1 MRSSLRSLVVVCLA
15 CTPLASAG
23 SEVLDMLKRIN
34 EAAGSINYDGVIVHV
49 SDGHV
54 ETMRLVHRVADGEV
68 QERLYALNGAPREVI
83 RNAKEVQCFMPDRNM
98 GVIGSRSG
106 KQAGFPG
113 FMISNLD
120 VLESTYNMHLGG
132 SGRIAD
138 RTVTQIVIQPR
149 DNQRYGYELWADSE
163 TGLLLRSVLIDH
175 AMNPLEQYLFAMVT
189 IGEGIDDTA
198 LAPMTR
204 RSSLEWHTD
213 SAPAR
218 VTDVTDSDWLVG
230 ELPSGYRL
238 VNMMQRWLPMQEIPV
253 EHLVFSDGLA
263 AVSVFIEQQEG
274 QQVTS
279 TTEQVGAVSAY
290 TTSIGPWLITAVGE
304 VPQRTVEEIVGA
316 LSYQPA
322 DVN

>member
-1 MRSSLRSLVVVCLA
+1 MRSTLRSLVLVCLA
-15 CTPLASAG
+15 WSPMANAG

-49 SDGHV
+49 SDGQV
-54 ETMRLVHRVADGEV
+54 ETMRLVHRVSDGEV

-83 RNAKEVQCFMPDRNM
+83 RNAEEVQCFMPDRNM

-120 VLESTYNMHLGG
+120 VLETTYNMHIGS

-138 RTVTQIVIQPR
+138 RPVTQIVIQPR
-149 DNQRYGYELWADSE
+149 DEQRYGYELWADAE

-189 IGEGIDDTA
+189 IGERIDDAA
-198 LAPMTR
+198 LAPMTN

-238 VNMMQRWLPMQEIPV
+238 VNMMHRWLPMQEIPV

-274 QQVTS
+274 QQVS
-279 TTEQVGAVSAY
+279 SATEQVGAVSAY
-290 TTSIGPWLITAVGE
+290 ATSIGPWLVTAVGE

-322 DVN
+322 DAN